1 MYCTAMS
8 DNGYYCTMEADHYG
22 PHVAEALYNVVS
34 GVWYDGGEFQ
44 PTVGA
49 VDRIVAGAQ
58 KEREG

>member
-1 MYCTAMS
+1 MYCTARS
-8 DNGYYCTMEADHYG
+8 DNEYYCTLEAEHPG
-22 PHVAEALYNVVS
+22 PHVAEAFYNVVA

-49 VDRIVAGAQ
+49 ADRIVAGAQ